1 MVPIV
6 EEQAIHPDKQD
17 MDTSTLPQRSGRTIR
32 SASVSTAMK
41 LLEYNPA
48 GGMWQAT
55 GTAIA
60 HAPNSSDLRS
70 PYEVDFNAHGRSVR
84 RISTQD
90 EFGNIKY
97 RLGTVQT
104 IGSFRSEDE
113 SSAGG
118 LALNS
123 LDTQVEQVL
132 NLPWT
137 KACKKGF
144 LAAFKFLCTPTG
156 LFIAIYG
163 LNVVAWGAMLF
174 FLLLNVSTM
183 SAERKEIWIEI
194 DSQILNGLFCLT
206 SWGLAPW
213 RVRDTYWLL
222 VWRLGSG
229 KSSNR
234 SINQLARRNV
244 SWFRIINSCVD
255 EEAPCEELRHKTS
268 TGNIAPPTS
277 SWKMDF
283 VVINML
289 LNSLFQIGMAT
300 FMWQYNR
307 HNRPSFGVGL
317 FIGLGCLSSLLG
329 GVMSWWEGRKVKKIE
344 GPILEEPEKT
354 TRMEVE
360 QI

>member
-1 MVPIV
+1 
-6 EEQAIHPDKQD
+6 
-17 MDTSTLPQRSGRTIR
+17 
-32 SASVSTAMK
+32 
-41 LLEYNPA
+41 
-48 GGMWQAT
+48 
-55 GTAIA
+55 
-60 HAPNSSDLRS
+60 
-70 PYEVDFNAHGRSVR
+70 VR

-90 EFGNIKY
+90 EFGNIK
-97 RLGTVQT
+97 
-104 IGSFRSEDE
+104 
-113 SSAGG
+113 
-118 LALNS
+118 
-123 LDTQVEQVL
+123 DTQVEQVL

-317 FIGLGCLSSLLG
+317 FIGLGCLSSLLA